1 MTISVAKNGKS
12 LDKLKPVWE
21 FRKTSSSW
29 IDFFKYRSQ
38 KLYPY
43 TQPEC
48 VVPENSGKIWFSQV
62 SQTSFRQH
70 EILSKLFF
78 KDSK

>member
-1 MTISVAKNGKS
+1 MTILVVKNGKS
-12 LDKLKPVWE
+12 FDKLKPIWE
-21 FRKTSSSW
+21 FSKNSSSW

-43 TQPEC
+43 TEPEC
-48 VVPENSGKIWFSQV
+48 VVPESSGKIWFSQV

-70 EILSKLFF
+70 EILSKLLF